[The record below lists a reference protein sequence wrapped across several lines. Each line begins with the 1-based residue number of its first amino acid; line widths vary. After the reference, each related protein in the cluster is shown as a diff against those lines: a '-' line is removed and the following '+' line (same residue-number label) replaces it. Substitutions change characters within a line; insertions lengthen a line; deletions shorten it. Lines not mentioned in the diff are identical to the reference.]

1 MALKN
6 ILVHLDNTPQSPM
19 RYALGLQLAKQQQA
33 CLTAF
38 YSTASPYF
46 SRGGEKPQR
55 EAAQVECAEQAAAAG
70 VQLDWAES
78 DEAEAI
84 LPLTTRVIYQ
94 ATYAD
99 LCIIGQPSR
108 QPPPPREL
116 AERLILS
123 SGHPVITI
131 PFAGNFKSIGTRVMI
146 AWKAGRASSRAIAA
160 VMPILQQA
168 EDVFLLSFSTSND
181 ERKENERTLEKMA
194 RHLSRHGIKTKLES
208 RLITNISLGDAL
220 LNRAAEEGIDL
231 LVCGGMVAAQLGPLA
246 NHLLKQ
252 MTVPVLM
259 SS

>member
-1 MALKN
+1 MTLKN
-6 ILVHLDNTPQSPM
+6 ILVHLDNTPQSPL
-19 RYALGLQLAKQQQA
+19 RFDLGLQLAKQQQA

-38 YSTASPYF
+38 YSTTSAYF

-55 EAAQVECAEQAAAAG
+55 DAARNKCAEKAQAAG
-70 VQLDWAES
+70 VDFDWAES
-78 DEAEAI
+78 DETEAI

-99 LCIIGQPSR
+99 LCIIGQPGK

-123 SGHPVITI
+123 SGHPVITV

-146 AWKAGRASSRAIAA
+146 AWKAGRASARAISAA
-160 VMPILQQA
+160 MPILEQA
-168 EDVFLLSFSTSND
+168 DQVFLVSFASNHD
-181 ERKENERTLEKMA
+181 QSKENERTLEKMA
-194 RHLSRHGIKTKLES
+194 KHLSQHGITARLEN
-208 RLITNISLGDAL
+208 RLISNISLGDAL

-231 LVCGGMVAAQLGPLA
+231 LVCGGMVASQLGPLA
-246 NHLLKQ
+246 NHLLQQ